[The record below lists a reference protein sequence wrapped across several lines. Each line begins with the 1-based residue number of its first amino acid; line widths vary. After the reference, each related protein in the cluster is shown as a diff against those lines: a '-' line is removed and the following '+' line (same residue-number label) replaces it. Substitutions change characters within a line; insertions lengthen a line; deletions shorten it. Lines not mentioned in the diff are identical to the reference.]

1 MQRTTKR
8 DNPFEVSIR
17 SQLYDKRL
25 RYRVHY
31 PVPGMKRITC
41 DIAMP
46 GLKIAIF
53 LDGCFWHGCDVHPP
67 SVKKNTAFWME
78 KIERNRAR
86 DRRVREHLA
95 EIGWTPLRFW
105 EHETVEAIVKKI
117 VSTVE
122 QCRAAKPSPRSS
134 ACSLQNMKRA
144 ARQFEAVDGDV
155 VVTEVQTVEQLPR
168 VP

>member
-1 MQRTTKR
+1 MQRTRGR
-8 DNPFEVSIR
+8 DNPFEVLIR
-17 SQLYDKRL
+17 SQLYAKGI
-25 RYRVHY
+25 RYRAHY

-41 DIAMP
+41 DIAVP
-46 GLKIAIF
+46 KLRIAVF
-53 LDGCFWHGCDVHPP
+53 LDGCFWHGCDIHPP

-86 DRRVREHLA
+86 DIRVREHLA

-105 EHETVEAIVKKI
+105 EHETVEAIVKRI

-122 QCRAAKPSPRSS
+122 QYRAAKPSPRSS
-134 ACSLQNMKRA
+134 VRSLQNMKRA
-144 ARQFEAVDGDV
+144 PGQFEAVNGDEV
-155 VVTEVQTVEQLPR
+155 ATEVQTVEQLPR